1 MSRYVSLT
9 VNLDGALDAMQA
21 VQAIPARILQAQK
34 RALGTL
40 QRRLGTEAKRDIGAE
55 YNLRAA
61 RIAQGLDV
69 RNTSDGIKLVGKA
82 RGINA
87 IEFGATWSRV
97 KGSGVVATSSR
108 KKFTAVRFGGGLRG
122 DSALGAKYAIKRG
135 APRTVHADSF
145 IARGRNGALL
155 VFERRPGDYYHPG
168 SGWKANSKS
177 NRIERIQG
185 AYGPSIGQML
195 KHGRRPE
202 RLVDFAIRTLQ
213 SEQARLLGG
222 STP

>member
-1 MSRYVSLT
+1 MSRYASLT
-9 VNLDGALDAMQA
+9 VNLDGALDAMQGVA
-21 VQAIPARILQAQK
+21 AIPARILQAQK

-55 YNLRAA
+55 YNLRAT

-69 RNTSDGIKLVGKA
+69 RNTSDGIKLVGKS

-97 KGSGVVATSSR
+97 TGHGVVATSSR
-108 KKFTAVRFGGGLRG
+108 QKFTAVRFGSSLRG
-122 DSALGAKYAIKRG
+122 DSALGARYAIKRG

-145 IARGRNGALL
+145 IARGKNGVPL
-155 VFERRPGDYYHPG
+155 VFERSTAKRLPL
-168 SGWKANSKS
+168 
-177 NRIERIQG
+177 QG
-185 AYGPSIGQML
+185 VYGPSVGQML

-213 SEQARLLGG
+213 SEQARLLG